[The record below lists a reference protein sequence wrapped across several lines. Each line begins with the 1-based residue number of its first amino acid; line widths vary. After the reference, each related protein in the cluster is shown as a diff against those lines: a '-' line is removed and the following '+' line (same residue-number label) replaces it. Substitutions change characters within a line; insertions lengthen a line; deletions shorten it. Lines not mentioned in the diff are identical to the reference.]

1 MGIKVHLRSIAGK
14 FIKKV
19 FPVIIVVF
27 LMTLPAIVVG
37 QNPGD
42 NPDAEPQA
50 VPLDPK
56 MSLLLIAVG
65 AFLAVKVIQ
74 KMYRRQPVLLQNEN

>member
-1 MGIKVHLRSIAGK
+1 MEIKVHLRSTVGMLIR
-14 FIKKV
+14 KV
-19 FPVIIVVF
+19 FPVIIVGCLMVLPTIVF
-27 LMTLPAIVVG
+27 G

-65 AFLAVKVIQ
+65 AFLAVKVMQ
-74 KMYRRQPVLLQNEN
+74 KMYRRQPLPLQNEN